1 MFTLFACLGGTIVNL
16 LRPRLSM
23 MVGSLGYPLYIGG
36 LWYYDRTGQT
46 WFPLFG
52 GAMLGVLCGIL
63 WTCAGMIA
71 FSYAEEKEK
80 GLASSFFSNYVLLS
94 KRPLSDG
101 LSSLFVCNG

>member
-71 FSYAEEKEK
+71 FSYAEEREK
-80 GLASSFFSNYVLLS
+80 GLASTFVLFQLCTS
-94 KRPLSDG
+94 IEKA
-101 LSSLFVCNG
+101 FI